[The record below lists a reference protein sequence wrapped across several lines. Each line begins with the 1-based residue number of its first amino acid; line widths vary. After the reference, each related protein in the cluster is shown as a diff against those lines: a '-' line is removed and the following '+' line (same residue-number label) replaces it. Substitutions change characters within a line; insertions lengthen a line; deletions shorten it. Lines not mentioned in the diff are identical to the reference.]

1 MAAPTAELL
10 SDLQRRLEALRGS
23 FEVEKKR
30 SRAGEIARLSEDA
43 GFWNDNAKAQA
54 LLKEKAQLE
63 ARVAGFDRTWRAL
76 EDARA
81 LHELA
86 EEARDEGARADA
98 AEHAAAVAKVV
109 GEPVFEKMLS
119 GPHDRAGAIIEEK
132 SGAGGVEAMDWA
144 AMLYRM

>member
-10 SDLQRRLEALRGS
+10 SDLQRRLEALRAS

-81 LHELA
+81 LHDLA
-86 EEARDEGARADA
+86 EEARDDAARAEA
-98 AEHAAAVAKVV
+98 AEHAAAVENQV
-109 GEPVFEKMLS
+109 GELEFEKMLS
-119 GPHDRAGAIIEEK
+119 
-132 SGAGGVEAMDWA
+132 
-144 AMLYRM
+144 